1 MSGAFPALSRDTYQ
15 RVLDEAVR
23 AGQGVRVQKHTT
35 TTGDPMFV
43 RRLSIVSGLA
53 AATVAL
59 SAGGAFAHECYFTNP
74 NPHAQAG
81 RAGTPAFM
89 SFHDMAEQYLGLCEV
104 GIDQLAAAGNI
115 TPDTL
120 INTKGMMAG
129 PTDGNK
135 AIRHLDFAAID
146 EAVPG
151 ALEACG
157 ML

>member
-1 MSGAFPALSRDTYQ
+1 MYQ
-15 RVLDEAVR
+15 RVLDAAER
-23 AGQGVRVQKHTT
+23 AGQGVRIHTTTT
-35 TTGDPMFV
+35 TTGDHMFV

-89 SFHDMAEQYLGLCEV
+89 SFHDLAVQVTGGALCDDGIAVVADALG
-104 GIDQLAAAGNI
+104 I

-120 INTKGMMAG
+120 INTKGLMAG
-129 PTDGNK
+129 PTDGNR
-135 AIRHLDFAAID
+135 AIQHINFGLVDD
-146 EAVPG
+146 
-151 ALEACG
+151 ALMGHAFDACSAS
-157 ML
+157 

>member
-1 MSGAFPALSRDTYQ
+1 ML
-15 RVLDEAVR
+15 
-23 AGQGVRVQKHTT
+23 
-35 TTGDPMFV
+35 V

-74 NPHAQAG
+74 NPNAQAG

-89 SFHDMAEQYLGLCEV
+89 SFHDMAYQFTGLCDD
-104 GIDQLAAAGNI
+104 GIAFAAEAAGI

-135 AIRHLDFAAID
+135 AIQHLNF
-146 EAVPG
+146 G
-151 ALEACG
+151 ALDAALPTAYGMCG
-157 ML
+157 MEMPPMGE